1 MERLAATPDE
11 LRALAAALGRVA
23 AAGDVVGLVGDLGAG
38 KTTFVQG
45 LAAGLDAGPATSPTF
60 TLVHIYDGARLPL
73 YHVDLYRLDH
83 VEELEDV
90 GLDDIFRQE
99 AVVAVEWWD
108 KFPSVQPAEHLE
120 VRIEPAGEGEG
131 RRVTAV
137 GRGAAG
143 AALLDRWLAEL
154 GA

>member
-1 MERLAATPDE
+1 MERHAATAED

-45 LAAGLDAGPATSPTF
+45 LSAGLDAGAATSPTF
-60 TLVHIYDGARLPL
+60 TLVHIYEGGRLPL
-73 YHVDLYRLDH
+73 FHVDLYRLDRE
-83 VEELEDV
+83 EELEDV
-90 GLDDIFRQE
+90 GLDDLFRQPG
-99 AVVAVEWWD
+99 VVAVEWWD
-108 KFPSVQPAEHLE
+108 RFPAAQPAEHLE
-120 VRIEPAGEGEG
+120 VRIEPAGDG
-131 RRVTAV
+131 RQVTAV

-143 AALLDRWLAEL
+143 TALHARWLAEL